1 MVWLVVSAVLLAV
14 AVWYARSV
22 LRAGRARGNA
32 PDAQDALDL
41 HRLAFLVGGPARVAD
56 VAVLTAW
63 ARSAVTITPDG
74 RVAPGPAVSGA
85 APGAPP
91 SALPDATPRGAAT
104 PSAAFDA
111 AVGSAV
117 GAAGGTAT
125 VAGVRLAV
133 ADADA
138 VRTLRDPLFGMGLL
152 NPPARTA
159 SLRTVRIVLSLI
171 PLVAIAGL
179 FAEPLSGTPSDD
191 TALWS
196 ANLVAVLIVTGA
208 CCALLFFLFTRY
220 NNLRAPL
227 NDSSLFHL
235 WNLVRDP
242 ATVQR
247 LGDAVPGGHGL
258 GEVAL
263 FGHDRIADA
272 ALREVFRQAARVTA
286 GRVTSDGWTEQQWQA
301 AADARG
307 PLGGPTYADAYS
319 AHHAPGTAPGPVGGA
334 AGAPMGGSP
343 ANPFG
348 APAPGAAPQQPYGGG
363 AAAYPPE
370 QRPPWESHPNA

>member
-1 MVWLVVSAVLLAV
+1 MVWLVVSAALLAV

-41 HRLAFLVGGPARVAD
+41 HRLAFLAGGPARVAD

-63 ARSAVTITPDG
+63 ARSAVAITPDG
-74 RVAPGPAVSGA
+74 RVAPGTASAVAPGTAPTGAPGA
-85 APGAPP
+85 APTASDGF
-91 SALPDATPRGAAT
+91 GAAV
-104 PSAAFDA
+104 DN
-111 AVGSAV
+111 AVRV
-117 GAAGGTAT
+117 AGGTAT

-133 ADADA
+133 ADAPA
-138 VRTLRDPLFGMGLL
+138 VRALRDPLFGMGLL
-152 NPPARTA
+152 NPPAHTG

-171 PLVAIAGL
+171 PLIAIAGL
-179 FAEPLSGTPSDD
+179 FAEPLSGSPSDD

-196 ANLVAVLIVTGA
+196 ANLAAVLIVTGT
-208 CCALLFFLFTRY
+208 CCSLLFFLFTRY

-242 ATVQR
+242 ASVQR

-263 FGHDRIADA
+263 FGPGRIADA
-272 ALREVFRQAARVTA
+272 ALREVFLQAARVTA

-301 AADARG
+301 AVESRG
-307 PLGGPTYADAYS
+307 PLGAPTYADAYRAS
-319 AHHAPGTAPGPVGGA
+319 HTPATGPEAMGGAVGGPPGTA
-334 AGAPMGGSP
+334 
-343 ANPFG
+343 FG
-348 APAPGAAPQQPYGGG
+348 APAPGAFPQQPHPGAYGGG
-363 AAAYPPE
+363 AAAHPPE